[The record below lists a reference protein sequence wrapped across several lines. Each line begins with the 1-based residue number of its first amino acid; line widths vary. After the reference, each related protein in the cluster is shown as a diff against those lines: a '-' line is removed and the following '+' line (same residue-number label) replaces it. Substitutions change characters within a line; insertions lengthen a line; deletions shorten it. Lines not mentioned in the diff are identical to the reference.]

1 MLHDICLA
9 ARDVLPRAT
18 NFHLIATSSLFFSLI
33 YIFQRAPGGILIQN
47 FNAECPPF
55 FNKSPLFFVS
65 FSLLLFRARISYCSL
80 RNFNSRNSV
89 SITVYLYRSRT
100 SSIYFTASLSLF
112 CRRRSLFNGGTS
124 DAATR
129 SSAGAIN
136 CISPSLGS
144 LSTASRSR
152 CSLLPHDYYWD

>member
-18 NFHLIATSSLFFSLI
+18 NFYLIATSSLFFSLI

-47 FNAECPPF
+47 FNAECPLSLISHLYF
-55 FNKSPLFFVS
+55 SYLSLFS
-65 FSLLLFRARISYCSL
+65 FFRARISYCSL